1 MCLIDL
7 AQLVASLDAD
17 ELLLSIYRNKKTQAF
32 IIGLNTREQLFI
44 DREDSRGIKLKD
56 IGGGY
61 SPVTE
66 ELSEGIQF
74 TYQGE
79 VNVKLAGESPFL
91 YDTGD
96 FFKSFKITPIK
107 GGFLIDANTQK
118 DDTDLIQEWGPDILG
133 LTNESTE
140 QLVTFLEIALAEELQ
155 KRFDLLQ

>member
-17 ELLLSIYRNKKTQAF
+17 RLLLSIYRNKKTQAF

-61 SPVTE
+61 SELTE
-66 ELSEGIQF
+66 ALSEGIQF

-79 VNVKLAGESPFL
+79 VNIKITGESPFL

-96 FFKSFKITPIK
+96 FFKSFKITPVK
-107 GGFLIDANTQK
+107 GGFLIDANTK
-118 DDTDLIQEWGPDILG
+118 KGVDDLLHDWGSDILG

-140 QLVTFLEIALAEELQ
+140 QLVTFLEIALAEEFQ
-155 KRFDLLQ
+155 KRFNLLQ